1 MGPERDDAARYGV
14 TQDADPAMLVGAL
27 GDERDGLDLER
38 DAQQADDELDPAGE
52 QGRPT
57 WRGPTRGKPLGD
69 FAAPPVAEDADP
81 AMLVGALGDERDG
94 LDLERDAQQADEHD
108 SASPET

>member
-14 TQDADPAMLVGAL
+14 T
-27 GDERDGLDLER
+27 
-38 DAQQADDELDPAGE
+38 
-52 QGRPT
+52 
-57 WRGPTRGKPLGD
+57 
-69 FAAPPVAEDADP
+69 EDTDP

-94 LDLERDAQQADEHD
+94 LDLERDAQQADEHH